1 MTPDIVARWW
11 RDLQPNAATGAPGD
25 RAAAARLRRCTTV
38 GEAMLEQETAT
49 LLRRLSGDAR
59 DLPHVALLAAVL
71 AGVREDAP
79 GTGVARALGPDDPDH
94 PETAA
99 MSPLRFRRLLEAEE
113 GDDRLTSLR
122 RMVTMLGGTLD
133 VRDLATSVL
142 RWTDRRR
149 IAWTYAYWNAG
160 RPESGAVEES
170 RA

>member
-1 MTPDIVARWW
+1 MNPDTVRAWW
-11 RDLQPNAATGAPGD
+11 REMQPDTATGAPGN
-25 RAAAARLRRCTTV
+25 RAAAARLRRCATIT
-38 GEAMLEQETAT
+38 EAMLEPETMN
-49 LLRRLSGDAR
+49 LLRRLGGDSR
-59 DLPHVALLAAVL
+59 DLPKVALLAAVL

-99 MSPLRFRRLLEAEE
+99 MSPLRFRRLLEAEGE
-113 GDDRLTSLR
+113 DERLVVLR
-122 RMVTMLGGTLD
+122 RMTAMLGGALD

-142 RWTDRRR
+142 RWTERRR

-160 RPESGAVEES
+160 RPENAPAERP